1 MEVILLEKVK
11 NLGEIGE
18 IVKVKRGH
26 ARNYLIRYG
35 KALNASKEN
44 IAFVNKKKIEL
55 NKKNI
60 DLKKSAKKI
69 FDIINLKQYKF
80 SKMAMENNK
89 LYGSV
94 KPKEIVNEI
103 NKTSNV
109 QIKTSSIDL
118 NKEINKTGS
127 YTAKINL
134 HAEIQAKIL
143 IEVVR
148 ENEANEK

>member
-60 DLKKSAKKI
+60 DLKKSAKKMRVV
-69 FDIINLKQYKF
+69 FRRRLRTLPHCQP
-80 SKMAMENNK
+80 
-89 LYGSV
+89 LGGS
-94 KPKEIVNEI
+94 
-103 NKTSNV
+103 S
-109 QIKTSSIDL
+109 
-118 NKEINKTGS
+118 
-127 YTAKINL
+127 
-134 HAEIQAKIL
+134 
-143 IEVVR
+143 
-148 ENEANEK
+148 

>member
-26 ARNYLIRYG
+26 ARNYLIRFG

-44 IAFVNKKKIEL
+44 IEFVNRKKIEL
-55 NKKNI
+55 NKKNT

-69 FDIINLKQYKF
+69 FDIINSKQYKF

-94 KPKEIVNEI
+94 KLKEIVKAI
-103 NKTSNV
+103 DKTSNV
-109 QIKTSSIDL
+109 QIKTSCVDL
-118 NKEINKTGS
+118 NK
-127 YTAKINL
+127 
-134 HAEIQAKIL
+134 
-143 IEVVR
+143 
-148 ENEANEK
+148 